1 MLVFSF
7 GFSRNCLK
15 RTSQT
20 LPSLLA
26 FDKAILLPVNRLY
39 FQVQSLRLS
48 LFNLQALVLATHG
61 KKLGSLSNLLQSRLS
76 WLRRLQLSHPPCP
89 LSLLS
94 LSESLLLFLLVQ
106 ALTKQYLSLRF
117 LLESQQV
124 FLQRILF
131 FKFPYFSLS
140 LSKFFLLLLQP
151 LVHLIQLHHK

>member
-1 MLVFSF
+1 MFSLNF
-7 GFSRNCLK
+7 NRNCFE

-20 LPSLLA
+20 LPSLLVLYNP
-26 FDKAILLPVNRLY
+26 ILLPANLLC
-39 FQVQSLRLS
+39 FQVERLQLS
-48 LFNLQALVLATHG
+48 LLSWETLVLATHG

-76 WLRRLQLSHPPCP
+76 RLGRLQLGHSPCP

-140 LSKFFLLLLQP
+140 FSKFFLLLLQP